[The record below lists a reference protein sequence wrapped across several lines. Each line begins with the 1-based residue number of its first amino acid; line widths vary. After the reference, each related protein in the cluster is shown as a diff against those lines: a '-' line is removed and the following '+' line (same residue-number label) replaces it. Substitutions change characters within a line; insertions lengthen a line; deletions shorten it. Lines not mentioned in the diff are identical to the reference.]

1 MNTNCVLAGIITLLF
16 LMNGPGLTGMAQAQ
30 DIPKG
35 WGDSQGKDM
44 PLLDAQQEKTL
55 DETQKSATTK
65 LFEAADWIDSF
76 FDDGRFL
83 TEGNTTRA
91 TIKLSM
97 GYSKNDS
104 FEIKP
109 SLDLRLKLPQLS
121 NRLNL
126 FIEASNGQDFNAGS
140 DPITSRPVHEDST
153 NSDFTAGLRYFL
165 KESRKYN
172 ISFDAGGSWGFLFS
186 GLRYRAA
193 LDFSD
198 WQGRFTNRLR
208 YYTDDGLE
216 NIATY
221 DLEKQIKANWIF
233 RSTTSVNLYEGVNGI
248 PHFQYFRL
256 YQVLSPFQALSYE
269 AGVYCDTRPSY
280 KMTDTQFI
288 VKYRQRFFR
297 DWLVLEIAPRLTFPE
312 DHDRVA
318 NPGIIFQ
325 LEAAIGYKADE
336 EGYNQ
341 IFR

>member
-1 MNTNCVLAGIITLLF
+1 MNTTCVLAGIITLLF
-16 LMNGPGLTGMAQAQ
+16 LWNGPGLTVMAQ
-30 DIPKG
+30 DIPKE
-35 WGDSQGKDM
+35 WGADQGKDI
-44 PLLDAQQEKTL
+44 PLLDEQQEKTL
-55 DETQKSATTK
+55 DETQKSATTN
-65 LFEAADWIDSF
+65 LLEAANWIDSF
-76 FDDGRFL
+76 FDDGRFIA
-83 TEGNTTRA
+83 EGNTTRA

-104 FEIKP
+104 FELKP
-109 SLDLRLKLPQLS
+109 SLDLRLRLPQLS

-126 FIEASNGQDFNAGS
+126 FIEASNGEDFNAGS
-140 DPITSRPVHEDST
+140 DPISSRPAHEDST
-153 NSDFTAGLRYFL
+153 NSELTAGLRYFL
-165 KESRKYN
+165 KERGKYN
-172 ISFDAGGSWGFLFS
+172 ISLDAGGSWGFLFA
-186 GLRYRAA
+186 GLRYRSTQNF
-193 LDFSD
+193 DG

-221 DLEKQIKANWIF
+221 DLENQFKANWIF
-233 RSTTSVNLYEGVNGI
+233 RTTTSVNLYEGENGV
-248 PHFQYFRL
+248 PHSQYFRL

-269 AGVYCDTRPSY
+269 SGVYLDTRPSY

-297 DWLVLEIAPRLTFPE
+297 DWLILEIAPRVTFPE

-325 LEAAIGYKADE
+325 LEAAFGYKADE